1 MLVTS
6 FHVLKLNVG
15 RNSPRNYIDLHRSHN
30 LGTKGGTGRN
40 EQATCVVESY
50 LRAANISHTPLPD
63 GGISVMTPAGDEVHV
78 VFATGRFRNG
88 AAAPSKYPTISV
100 NPETVLTTKKDM
112 TMSVFHE
119 ITEKAGH
126 GRPVPVERGPEPIGV
141 VNDFFLVSIR
151 HRDFRTVPNPPDE
164 ELRAHEKLITDIC
177 TKFHSRFQ
185 WLCSKKGYGVG
196 DLKTFA
202 LAWATIFL
210 GKYKRTRR
218 SRVENEKLL
227 RAHIEKR
234 LWGEFAPRL
243 QRDLRIDHID
253 TETYQVA
260 TTGDVEGVR
269 EEDEEKAWRPIE
281 LDLSDDEARRKSAR
295 SMLVSKLR
303 AAAPVP
309 GLDAHRGGAEPRAL
323 PRDALRGPP
332 PPHPAPQEV
341 RDLLRV
347 GCAPLVYR
355 PSSRITA
362 AGTCERDD
370 PRRCRDGRR
379 PARR

>member
-1 MLVTS
+1 
-6 FHVLKLNVG
+6 
-15 RNSPRNYIDLHRSHN
+15 

-78 VFATGRFRNG
+78 VFASEGSQT
-88 AAAPSKYPTISV
+88 APPPPSKYPTISV

-210 GKYKRTRR
+210 GKYRRTRR

-269 EEDEEKAWRPIE
+269 EEAEERVAGRPIE
-281 LDLSDDEARRKSAR
+281 LDLSDDDARRKSAR
-295 SMLVSKLR
+295 SMLVSKLSALPHQSLISMLTE
-303 AAAPVP
+303 AAQNAALCPETRSEARRRLTLHRKKCADCSASDAPALVVPTVIEEPSPQPELASASVLDGVEMDEDVP
-309 GLDAHRGGAEPRAL
+309 GTDAGGDE
-323 PRDALRGPP
+323 
-332 PPHPAPQEV
+332 E
-341 RDLLRV
+341 
-347 GCAPLVYR
+347 
-355 PSSRITA
+355 
-362 AGTCERDD
+362 
-370 PRRCRDGRR
+370 
-379 PARR
+379 